1 MIDSPMYPNQIY
13 SVSPMKKRMTP
24 DNKDM
29 MTMYKS
35 PYLDQSNLT
44 NPTPNTARAPS
55 NAVPDSM

>member
-1 MIDSPMYPNQIY
+1 MYPNQIY

-24 DNKDM
+24 DNRDM
-29 MTMYKS
+29 MTIYKS

-55 NAVPDSM
+55 KAVPDSM